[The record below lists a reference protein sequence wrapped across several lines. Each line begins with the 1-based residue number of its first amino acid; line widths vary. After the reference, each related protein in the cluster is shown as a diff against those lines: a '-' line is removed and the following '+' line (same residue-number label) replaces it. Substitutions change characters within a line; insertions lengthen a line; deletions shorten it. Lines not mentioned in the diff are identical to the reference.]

1 MDSGYE
7 SIFRSIP
14 GNKNIVPL
22 WLNTYIYITDAW
34 FHRVFHSTVFLP
46 NFMDCPWMSQ
56 QNDATPKQKV
66 KRKKQINIPLHQTYH
81 PMFIDC
87 TISNWQT
94 VCSICLPCCHLW
106 RNVYQLCVEY
116 WSVSKLYSF
125 FNQLAAC
132 RRKLLRSCFLFGNF
146 FLLILTQYK
155 IQETLNIEAYWM
167 KYVWCEHKRKK

>member
-1 MDSGYE
+1 MHSGYE

-66 KRKKQINIPLHQTYH
+66 KKKTNQHSFAPNLPSYVYRLYDKQLANSLFNMSTMLSFVEKCVPTLYGILECIKINIPFLT
-81 PMFIDC
+81 
-87 TISNWQT
+87 NWQL
-94 VCSICLPCCHLW
+94 VGENS
-106 RNVYQLCVEY
+106 
-116 WSVSKLYSF
+116 
-125 FNQLAAC
+125 
-132 RRKLLRSCFLFGNF
+132 
-146 FLLILTQYK
+146 
-155 IQETLNIEAYWM
+155 
-167 KYVWCEHKRKK
+167 